1 MQANR
6 LITLTLAASVLM
18 ACDNLQQAQSAE
30 PSDNL
35 AQVAESLT
43 DKTLRANQAA
53 YIPPQC
59 YTKTRDAN
67 GQVHNP
73 CMSCHIPSTEPN
85 YLNDGNLQ
93 LGYDFADYARTNH
106 WRNLFKDRRTAIATI
121 SDQSI
126 LDDVRQNNYQSPTG
140 VLDLAAKLA
149 QVPNGWDFD
158 QDGQWSGYKPDA
170 EGGMDADDPAE
181 TVGVCQRNERF
192 AYVTNPSRFLGYASY
207 PAYRLIRYC
216 GLIWT

>member
-106 WRNLFKDRRTAIATI
+106 WRNLFKDRRTAIAMI

-126 LDDVRQNNYQSPTG
+126 LDYVRQNNYQSPTG
-140 VLDLAAKLA
+140 VLDLAAKL
-149 QVPNGWDFD
+149 
-158 QDGQWSGYKPDA
+158 
-170 EGGMDADDPAE
+170 M
-181 TVGVCQRNERF
+181 VGI
-192 AYVTNPSRFLGYASY
+192 
-207 PAYRLIRYC
+207 LIRMANGAVINLTLKEAWMPTTPPRRLAHARGTS
-216 GLIWT
+216 GLPTRSIPAGCWTTLLSLLIGRIDVVVLCR

>member
-59 YTKTRDAN
+59 YAKTRDAN

-126 LDDVRQNNYQSPTG
+126 LDYVRQNNYQSPTG

-170 EGGMDADDPAE
+170 EGGMDADDPA
-181 TVGVCQRNERF
+181 
-192 AYVTNPSRFLGYASY
+192 
-207 PAYRLIRYC
+207 
-216 GLIWT
+216 

>member
-59 YTKTRDAN
+59 YVKTRDAN

-106 WRNLFKDRRTAIATI
+106 WRNLFKDRRTAIAMI

-126 LDDVRQNNYQSPTG
+126 LDYVRQNNYQSPTG

-158 QDGQWSGYKPDA
+158 QDGQWSGYKPDDYMHFDS
-170 EGGMDADDPAE
+170 EGFDRTPDNGYSGWRA
-181 TVGVCQRNERF
+181 F
-192 AYVTNPSRFLGYASY
+192 A
-207 PAYRLIRYC
+207 
-216 GLIWT
+216 